1 MNLMQLKPIGIG
13 YFVFGHVMV
22 LLSVLWKISI
32 FPITLGILAFL
43 IYFLVQSLRALFV
56 SKQEGWV
63 LNFLIFWALAIV
75 FSMQMILVLTSSF
88 RGFVLMVCLG
98 VLALLF
104 FLAYRYRRETQLS
117 LLVLLLLV
125 TTGTFAIS
133 F

>member
-22 LLSVLWKISI
+22 LLSLLWKISI

-43 IYFLVQSLRALFV
+43 IYFLVQSIRSLFA
-56 SKQEGWV
+56 SKQEGWA
-63 LNFLIFWALAIV
+63 LNFLIFWALAVV
-75 FSMQMILVLTSSF
+75 FSMQLILVLTSLF
-88 RGFVLMVCLG
+88 QGFILAFSLG
-98 VLALLF
+98 VLALLL

-117 LLVLLLLV
+117 FLVWVLVV
-125 TTGTFAIS
+125 TTGTFGFS

>member
-22 LLSVLWKISI
+22 LLSLLWKISI

-43 IYFLVQSLRALFV
+43 IFFLVQSIRALFA
-56 SKQEGWV
+56 SKQEGWA
-63 LNFLIFWALAIV
+63 LNFLIFWALAVV
-75 FSMQMILVLTSSF
+75 FSMQLILVLTSLF
-88 RGFVLMVCLG
+88 QGFILTFSLG
-98 VLALLF
+98 VLALLL

-117 LLVLLLLV
+117 FLVWVLLV
-125 TTGTFAIS
+125 TTGTFGLC

>member
-22 LLSVLWKISI
+22 LLSLLWKISI

-43 IYFLVQSLRALFV
+43 IYFLLQSIRALIA
-56 SKQEGWV
+56 SKQEGWA

-75 FSMQMILVLTSSF
+75 FSMQMILVLTSLF
-88 RGFVLMVCLG
+88 HGFIIAVCLG

-104 FLAYRYRRETQLS
+104 FLAYRYRRETQLPF
-117 LLVLLLLV
+117 LVWVLLL
-125 TTGTFAIS
+125 TTGTFVLS

>member
-22 LLSVLWKISI
+22 LLTVLWKISI

-43 IYFLVQSLRALFV
+43 IYFLVQSIRALFA
-56 SKQEGWV
+56 SKQEGWA
-63 LNFLIFWALAIV
+63 LNFLIFWALAVV
-75 FSMQMILVLTSSF
+75 FSMQLILVLTSSF

-125 TTGTFAIS
+125 TTVTFAIS

>member
-22 LLSVLWKISI
+22 LLSLLWKISI

-43 IYFLVQSLRALFV
+43 IFFLVQSIRALFA
-56 SKQEGWV
+56 SKQEGWA
-63 LNFLIFWALAIV
+63 LNFLIFWALAVV
-75 FSMQMILVLTSSF
+75 FSMQLILVLTSLF
-88 RGFVLMVCLG
+88 QGFILAFSLG
-98 VLALLF
+98 VLALLL

-117 LLVLLLLV
+117 FLVWVLLV
-125 TTGTFAIS
+125 TTGTFGLC

>member
-22 LLSVLWKISI
+22 LLSLLWKISI

-43 IYFLVQSLRALFV
+43 IYFLVQSIRSLFA
-56 SKQEGWV
+56 SKQEGWA
-63 LNFLIFWALAIV
+63 LNFLIFWALAV
-75 FSMQMILVLTSSF
+75 VLSMQLILVLTSLF
-88 RGFVLMVCLG
+88 QGFILAVSLG
-98 VLALLF
+98 VLALLL

-117 LLVLLLLV
+117 FLVWVLVV
-125 TTGTFAIS
+125 TTGTFGFS

>member
-22 LLSVLWKISI
+22 LLSLLWKISI

-43 IYFLVQSLRALFV
+43 IYFLVQSIRALFA
-56 SKQEGWV
+56 SKQEGWA
-63 LNFLIFWALAIV
+63 LNFLIFWALAAV
-75 FSMQMILVLTSSF
+75 FSMQLILVLTSLF
-88 RGFVLMVCLG
+88 QGFILAFSLG
-98 VLALLF
+98 VLALLL

-117 LLVLLLLV
+117 FLVWVLLV
-125 TTGTFAIS
+125 TTGTFGLC